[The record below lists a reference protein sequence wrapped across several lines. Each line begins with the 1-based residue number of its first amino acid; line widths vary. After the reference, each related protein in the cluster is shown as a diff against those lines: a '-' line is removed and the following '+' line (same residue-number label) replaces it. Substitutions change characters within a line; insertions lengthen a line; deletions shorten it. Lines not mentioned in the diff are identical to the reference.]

1 MTTDGTMTAAVLE
14 ASGMRL
20 IGQHDLAGRGN
31 LGEGIGLRAA
41 GGRRTLY
48 LAHESGPV
56 NFSVLDV
63 TDPRAPRLVEQRPLP
78 REGLRSNSLAV
89 VGDLM
94 VVCYQEAMSWRG
106 PRLEP
111 VGLEVFD
118 LGRDPEQPRS
128 IGFWDASGPGSRGT
142 HCVWFVDGRHAFVST
157 GTADSRPTNP
167 RDDQFVV
174 ILDLADPTDPREIGR
189 WWLPGTQQG
198 DGSVPPERHPRFD
211 HGFRAH
217 NVNVYPERPDRAYC
231 GYIDGGVVILD
242 IVDLGHPRPVARL
255 DYHPPL
261 PGFTH
266 TTLPLLSRGLLA
278 VTDEATLDAGADWP
292 KPLWLMDVSFEMNP
306 TILGTAPLPFEEL
319 RRRGGRVGA
328 HNLHENDPTEVAWR
342 SDDFVVGAFFNGGVR
357 AYDVRDP
364 FRPREVGHL
373 VPAPP
378 PGSPVGAA
386 QINDVFVDERRLIYA
401 VDRYAGGLYVI
412 EADF

>member
-1 MTTDGTMTAAVLE
+1 MSASDGAVRE

-20 IGQHDLAGRGN
+20 IGHDGLAGHGN
-31 LGEGIGLRAA
+31 LGEGIGLRAG

-56 NFSVLDV
+56 NFSVVDV
-63 TDPRAPRLVEQRPLP
+63 TDPRAPRLVEQRTLP
-78 REGLRSNSLAV
+78 RDGLRSNSLAV

-106 PRLEP
+106 PRLGP

-118 LGRDPEQPRS
+118 LGQDPHRPRS

-142 HCVWFVDGRHAFVST
+142 HCVWFVDGRHAYLST
-157 GTADSRPTNP
+157 GTADSRPTHP

-174 ILDLADPTDPREIGR
+174 ILDLADPTRPVEVGR

-211 HGFRAH
+211 SGFRAH
-217 NVNVYPERPDRAYC
+217 NVNVYPERPDRAYV
-231 GYIDGGVVILD
+231 GYIDGGIVILD
-242 IVDLGHPRPVARL
+242 IADPGHPRMVSRL

-278 VTDEATLDAGADWP
+278 VTDEATMDGGADWP
-292 KPLWLMDVSFEMNP
+292 KPLWLVDVSFETNP

-319 RRRGGRVGA
+319 RPRGGRVGA

-342 SDDFVVGAFFNGGVR
+342 SDDVVVGAFFNGGVR

-373 VPAPP
+373 VPAAP
-378 PGSPVGAA
+378 PGSPAGAA

-401 VDRYAGGLYVI
+401 VDRFAGGLYVI
-412 EADF
+412 DADF